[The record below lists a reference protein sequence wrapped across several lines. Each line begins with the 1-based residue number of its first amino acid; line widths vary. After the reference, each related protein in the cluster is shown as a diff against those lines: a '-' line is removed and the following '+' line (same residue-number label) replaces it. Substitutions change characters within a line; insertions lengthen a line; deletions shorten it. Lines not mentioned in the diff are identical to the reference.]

1 VTRRLRRRLFQVGS
15 FLLAAGLLYLA
26 FRGIDVDT
34 ITRAFRQAD
43 YRWVPVLVL
52 LVIGANWMRAWR
64 WHLLLEALPAD
75 RTRADEEGE
84 PPASRLTDAFASVM
98 IGYMVNYAAPRMGE
112 VARTANMSTQSRYR
126 FSAVFGTVVVER
138 VFDTAVLAFAILS
151 SGVLLVD
158 RLPVVRQT
166 FVEPVVA
173 RVEALPGTSIAL
185 WTVACIAVV
194 VGITAGIW
202 RMFQNEQSALRQMWT
217 STLQPALVSFKEGF
231 MTLGRS
237 PRRWSIVISTL
248 GMWGGYLLMAYVPF
262 RMLDLTAPYDIGL
275 VDAWI
280 LMAIGSL
287 GLLVPSPGGIG
298 SYHYVT
304 IQALILLYDVPEG
317 ASASYAVLTHAA
329 QLIFYTIAGVIALVH
344 QGSSFT
350 RLFQRSEARR
360 ADAQSQTEDSDRDPS
375 GGSEQR
381 SPHPNSEARSTPAPV
396 TGAADE
402 QP

>member
-1 VTRRLRRRLFQVGS
+1 
-15 FLLAAGLLYLA
+15 
-26 FRGIDVDT
+26 
-34 ITRAFRQAD
+34 
-43 YRWVPVLVL
+43 
-52 LVIGANWMRAWR
+52 
-64 WHLLLEALPAD
+64 
-75 RTRADEEGE
+75 
-84 PPASRLTDAFASVM
+84 
-98 IGYMVNYAAPRMGE
+98 
-112 VARTANMSTQSRYR
+112 
-126 FSAVFGTVVVER
+126 
-138 VFDTAVLAFAILS
+138 
-151 SGVLLVD
+151 VD

-185 WTVACIAVV
+185 WTVVGIAVV

-262 RMLDLTAPYDIGL
+262 RMLDLTVPYDIGL

-350 RLFQRSEARR
+350 RLFQRSDARR
-360 ADAQSQTEDSDRDPS
+360 ADAPSQTENSDRDPS
-375 GGSEQR
+375 AGSEQR

-402 QP
+402 QS